1 MSLPPSVAGKEVC
14 VANVLVF
21 TLCQPWRRAALA
33 AGETFRQEALAFVL
47 TPADTAITLQLH
59 LCLRHREVSTHNM
72 GRGKSNYLGGVQENN

>member
-33 AGETFRQEALAFVL
+33 AGETFRQEALAFVM
-47 TPADTAITLQLH
+47 TPADTAITLHCTSL
-59 LCLRHREVSTHNM
+59 LSEVQPAAVRFRAVFTA
-72 GRGKSNYLGGVQENN
+72 LL